1 MKRTKFVIGNWKMN
15 GLKSSMNIYESV
27 NKHMLSNKKSSHLNV
42 VICPP
47 FTLIN
52 LFSSKKTSKIMI
64 GAQDTHEKESGAYT
78 GSISSQMLSD
88 LGAGYVI
95 IGHSERRQYF
105 GENVKLLAD
114 KIIAA
119 QKADL
124 KVIFCIGELKN
135 EIKNRKSVLR
145 KQLKSLPKKLNYKN
159 IIIAYE
165 PVWAIGTGLIPS
177 FDEINSIHLSIRD
190 ILKYDLKFS
199 KNVSILYGGSV
210 NPKNASNILSLE
222 NVDGALVGGASLNS
236 KDFSNII
243 DYYT

>member
-15 GLKSSMNIYESV
+15 GLKSSMNIYEGV
-27 NKHMLSNKKSSHLNV
+27 NKHMLSNKKSSDLNV

>member
-15 GLKSSMNIYESV
+15 GLKSSMNIYEGV
-27 NKHMLSNKKSSHLNV
+27 NKHMLSNKKSSDLNV

-222 NVDGALVGGASLNS
+222 NVDGALVGGASLNL

>member
-15 GLKSSMNIYESV
+15 GLKSSMNIYEGV
-27 NKHMLSNKKSSHLNV
+27 NKHMLSNKKSSDLNV

-222 NVDGALVGGASLNS
+222 NVDGALIGGASLNS
-236 KDFSNII
+236 KDFSYII

>member
-15 GLKSSMNIYESV
+15 GLKSSMNIYEGV

>member
-15 GLKSSMNIYESV
+15 GLKSSMNIYEGV
-27 NKHMLSNKKSSHLNV
+27 NKHMLSNKKSSDLNV

-52 LFSSKKTSKIMI
+52 LISSKKTSKIMI

>member
-27 NKHMLSNKKSSHLNV
+27 NKHMLSNKKSSDLNV

>member
-15 GLKSSMNIYESV
+15 GLKSSMNIYEGV
-27 NKHMLSNKKSSHLNV
+27 NKHMLSNKKSSDLNV

-119 QKADL
+119 QKAYL

>member
-15 GLKSSMNIYESV
+15 GLKSSMNIYEGV
-27 NKHMLSNKKSSHLNV
+27 NKHMLSNKKSNDLNV

>member
-15 GLKSSMNIYESV
+15 GLKSSMNIYEGV
-27 NKHMLSNKKSSHLNV
+27 NKHMLSNKKSSDLNV

-145 KQLKSLPKKLNYKN
+145 KQLKSLPKKPNYKN

>member
-1 MKRTKFVIGNWKMN
+1 
-15 GLKSSMNIYESV
+15 
-27 NKHMLSNKKSSHLNV
+27 
-42 VICPP
+42 
-47 FTLIN
+47 
-52 LFSSKKTSKIMI
+52 MI